1 MMFADR
7 QQAGKL
13 LGQRLLEFKET
24 APVVLALPRGG
35 LPIGRAV
42 ADALGAPLDVVVARK
57 LGAPGNPEFAIG
69 AVTARGH
76 RVLNEQALRHVMLP
90 PGYLEHETEV
100 QRKVAEERERRYRGV
115 HTPQDLRG
123 RTAILVD
130 DGIATGMTM
139 RAAIED
145 VRAQRPS
152 QVVVAAAVMPPETFD
167 EMQRLA
173 DHVVALLV
181 PPDFYAVGQ
190 FYSDF
195 TQVTDDE
202 AEACLAAQRR

>member
-1 MMFADR
+1 MFADR

-13 LGQRLLEFKET
+13 LGQRLLEFQAT

-42 ADALGAPLDVVVARK
+42 AEALGAPLDVVVARK
-57 LGAPGNPEFAIG
+57 IGAPGNPEFAIG

-76 RVLNEQALRHVMLP
+76 RVLNEHALRQVMLP
-90 PGYLEHETEV
+90 PGYLEHEAEA
-100 QRKVAEERERRYRGV
+100 QRKVAEAREQRYRGV
-115 HTPQDLRG
+115 RAPVDLRG

-139 RAAIED
+139 RAAIAD
-145 VRAQRPS
+145 VRAQRPD
-152 QVVVAAAVMPPETFD
+152 QVVVAAPVMPPDTFD
-167 EMQRLA
+167 DMQRLA
-173 DHVVALLV
+173 DHVVALMV

-195 TQVTDDE
+195 TQVTDEE
-202 AEACLAAQRR
+202 AEACLAAGAR